1 MKNSGAVLD
10 KCVEGDDQKVN
21 IIMKNTA
28 EMHLL
33 TKTAASISLMSDLV
47 ATGPMLE
54 IAMSSKVHISAMFVI
69 FDPNETSRKR
79 AYCLG

>member
-1 MKNSGAVLD
+1 M
-10 KCVEGDDQKVN
+10 CEGRVN
-21 IIMKNTA
+21 IIMSNTA
-28 EMHLL
+28 EVHLL
-33 TKTAASISLMSDLV
+33 TKTAASISLMSNLV

-54 IAMSSKVHISAMFVI
+54 IAMSSKFTSRQCVI